1 MANIVAIKLADTFS
15 TLKDRI
21 NEIITKLNKIT
32 MDDTSLTLSTITTEP
47 TSSSGISGDQAV
59 LWGDTPP
66 ATPEVKITIKKGT
79 ADAVTY
85 NLTKST

>member
-47 TSSSGISGDQAV
+47 TSSSGISDDQAV
-59 LWGDTPP
+59 LWVDTST

-79 ADAVTY
+79 AAAVTY

>member
-21 NEIITKLNKIT
+21 NEIITKLNKIS

-47 TSSSGISGDQAV
+47 TSSSGISDDQAV
-59 LWGDTPP
+59 LWVDTST

-79 ADAVTY
+79 AAAVTY
-85 NLTKST
+85 KLTKST

>member
-21 NEIITKLNKIT
+21 NEIITKLNKIS
-32 MDDTSLTLSTITTEP
+32 MDDTSLTLSTTTTEP
-47 TSSSGISGDQAV
+47 TSSSGISDDQAV
-59 LWGDTPP
+59 LWVDTNT

-79 ADAVTY
+79 AAAVTY